1 MKSAPSNEWPPRVS
15 VGYFNINC
23 RILMVEK
30 FDRLHAE
37 GYLSRETHD
46 IDETPLDLSMIRQRC
61 NAVDMSGTLNFQK
74 KKEKN
79 QFIYLSLRIL

>member
-61 NAVDMSGTLNFQK
+61 NAVDMSGTLNFSK
-74 KKEKN
+74 KKREESVY
-79 QFIYLSLRIL
+79 YLSLRIL